1 MKRTG
6 GGEIKCNISQPV
18 KNPLVDEEAFDIYHI
33 RDFGKRV
40 IPFLRIYYW
49 GPHPT

>member
-1 MKRTG
+1 MKCPG
-6 GGEIKCNISQPV
+6 GGEIKYNISQPV

-40 IPFLRIYYW
+40 IPLLRTYYR